1 MSALKRCGFNGV
13 ITKKMMITTSNT
25 SMSGVTLM
33 YGTARPPP
41 PVIPIRIPSPG
52 VQENSR
58 RESFDEP
65 HESPHPSTGRRRGRL
80 LPGFLLLIG
89 DQADLI
95 DALFADS
102 VYDVDDF
109 AIANL
114 NATLD
119 IDDTFLFLLVRQCF
133 LNLSFQFLEIHFF
146 LLQIVFMVVRD
157 LDNHGS
163 LRIDRCIFFG
173 VFHVTRE
180 C

>member
-33 YGTARPPP
+33 NGTARPPP
-41 PVIPIRIPSPG
+41 PVIPIRIPSAS

-58 RESFDEP
+58 RASFDEP
-65 HESPHPSTGRRRGRL
+65 HGSPHPSARRRRGRL

-102 VYDVDDF
+102 VNDVDDL
-109 AIANL
+109 AIADL

-119 IDDTFLFLLVRQCF
+119 IDDFFVFLLVLQRF
-133 LNLSFQFLEIHFF
+133 RYLSLELFEIHLF

-157 LDNHGS
+157 RDNHGS
-163 LRIDRCIFFG
+163 LRIDRRIFFG
-173 VFHVTRE
+173 VFHVTRQG
-180 C
+180 